1 MFHNLFFFFLPV
13 DEGCRFVSGLFGGI
27 GCEGVGTRCQVSVYE
42 PLFLVLSP
50 QIPGM
55 MAEVTNGVYLLSGSR
70 PTTAVAP
77 DGFEAVA
84 VARDQS

>member
-42 PLFLVLSP
+42 PLFLVLSS

-55 MAEVTNGVYLLSGSR
+55 MAEVTNGVNLLSGPW
-70 PTTAVAP
+70 PTTAIAP